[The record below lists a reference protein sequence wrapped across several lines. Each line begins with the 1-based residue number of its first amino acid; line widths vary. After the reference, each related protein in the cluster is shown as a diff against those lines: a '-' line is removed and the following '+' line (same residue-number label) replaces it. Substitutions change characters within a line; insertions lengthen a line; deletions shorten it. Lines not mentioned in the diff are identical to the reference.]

1 MFAVSPC
8 SPSDDWN
15 ESNDAD
21 AARARLA
28 AQAPAMA
35 RLLLSFAG
43 VDENV
48 SCTTTYV
55 DKEDR
60 DAVIAILSAA
70 GVIE

>member
-1 MFAVSPC
+1 
-8 SPSDDWN
+8 
-15 ESNDAD
+15 
-21 AARARLA
+21 
-28 AQAPAMA
+28 MA